1 MDLTSQ
7 NPKNKMHLAWKLVL
21 THLYTPDAIL
31 IIYMTFQ

>member
-7 NPKNKMHLAWKLVL
+7 DLKNKMHLVWKLVL
-21 THLYTPDAIL
+21 THLYTPDAII